1 MQLLLS
7 AQFSSWNQH
16 CNDPIKRVIVGG
28 IENICRDLGI
38 TMIGEGIETE
48 GEHRALL
55 DLGITLQQGYF
66 FARPGFEALPAPAFA

>member
-1 MQLLLS
+1 MQLRLS
-7 AQFSSWNQH
+7 VPCSSWNQH

-28 IENICRDLGI
+28 IENICRNLGI
-38 TMIGEGIETE
+38 TIIGEGIESL

-66 FARPGFEALPAPAFA
+66 FARPGFEALPSPVFT